1 MFRIADIDVLR
12 NSLQE
17 IDFRSERFFSFE
29 VTRYLNH
36 YGLSADN
43 LFSRQD
49 SRNTHRLGY
58 FPCAGFRIACHHFS
72 PPPEKTNGTVFI
84 VHGYYDH
91 AGLYV
96 HLIKYCLR
104 KNLAVVIFDLPGHGL
119 STGRN
124 VSIDSFS
131 QYREVFSEC
140 LRLAQTAGLK
150 KPWRVLAQSTGGA
163 IVMDSCLATCA
174 ESLQRFKSVVLLAPL
189 VKPQGWLSGS
199 LLHSMLEPFVETVA
213 RKFVDNSND
222 EEFLRF
228 VRESDPFQSRVLSA
242 RWVGALKQWLVEFEK
257 YAPCEARIAIVQG
270 GEDTTVD
277 WRYNLKA
284 IERKFPNAVTYMI
297 AEARHHL
304 ANESA
309 DIRERLY
316 SILDDVFQAS

>member
-1 MFRIADIDVLR
+1 MFRVTDIDVLR

-17 IDFRSERFFSFE
+17 IDFRSERFSSFE

-36 YGLSADN
+36 YGLNADS
-43 LFSRQD
+43 LFPRQD
-49 SRNTHRLGY
+49 SRNIHQLGY
-58 FPCAGFRIACHHFS
+58 FPSAGFRIACHYFS
-72 PPPEKTNGTVFI
+72 PPAEIVSGTVFI

-91 AGLYV
+91 AGLYG

-119 STGRN
+119 STGSP
-124 VSIDSFS
+124 VSIDSFA
-131 QYREVFSEC
+131 QYREVFSAS
-140 LRLAQTAGLK
+140 LRLAQTAGLS
-150 KPWRVLAQSTGGA
+150 KPWRVIAQSTGSA

-174 ESLQRFKSVVLLAPL
+174 ESVERFESVVLLAPL
-189 VKPQGWLSGS
+189 VKPQGWARGS
-199 LLHSMLEPFVETVA
+199 LLHSLLEPFVENVA

-228 VRESDPFQSRVLSA
+228 VRESDPFQSKVLSA
-242 RWVGALKQWLVEFEK
+242 RWVAALKQWLEEFDN
-257 YAPCEARIAIVQG
+257 YAPCAARIAVVQG
-270 GEDTTVD
+270 AEDTTVD

-284 IERKFPNAVTYMI
+284 IESKFPNAITYMI
-297 AEARHHL
+297 AHARHHL

-316 SILDDVFQAS
+316 AILDDAL